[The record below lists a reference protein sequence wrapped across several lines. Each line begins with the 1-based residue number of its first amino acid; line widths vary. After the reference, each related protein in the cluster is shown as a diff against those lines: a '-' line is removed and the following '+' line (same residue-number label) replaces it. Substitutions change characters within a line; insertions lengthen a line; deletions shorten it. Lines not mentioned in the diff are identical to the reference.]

1 MTYKY
6 FILLIGLFSTLA
18 GQGQTRKERK
28 LLFESEANYE
38 IQMLGVGQDGTKVF
52 KIWAYGKDV
61 ETALV
66 NGKKRAVRACLFQ
79 GLPGSGQV
87 IATPAI
93 CMPET
98 ETEEHEFFNRFFET
112 GGDYLNYVNL
122 TTDGVPAG
130 ADRLKIKK
138 GYKVGL
144 KVQVLYDPLRK
155 YMERAGMARRL
166 DALF

>member
-1 MTYKY
+1 MYTY
-6 FILLIGLFSTLA
+6 FILLICLLPALG
-18 GQGQTRKERK
+18 GHGQTRKERK
-28 LLFESEANYE
+28 QLFESRGNYE

-52 KIWAYGKDV
+52 KIWAYGKNM

-66 NGKKRAVRACLFQ
+66 NGKKLAVRACLFQ

-93 CMPET
+93 CMPQT
-98 ETEEHEFFNRFFET
+98 ETEQSEFFDRFFET
-112 GGDYLNYVNL
+112 GGGYLNYVNL
-122 TTDGVPAG
+122 TTDGVPSG
-130 ADRLKIKK
+130 TDRLKVKK

-144 KVQVLYDPLRK
+144 KVQVLYDNLRK
-155 YMERAGMARRL
+155 YMEQKGMARRL